1 MFIDE
6 HGINTY
12 GVKLIAGRN
21 YTEDEVIVTDNYDE
35 LSKVTVVTKTLL
47 DELFP
52 DGNGLG
58 QTVYFGDIPM
68 KINAALL
75 TIAVVMAIWIS
86 NKIAPTFERHKA

>member
-6 HGINTY
+6 HGLNTY

-35 LSKVTVVTKTLL
+35 LSKVTAVTKPA

-52 DGNGLG
+52 DERLG
-58 QTVYFGDIPM
+58 KPFILV
-68 KINAALL
+68 
-75 TIAVVMAIWIS
+75 IS
-86 NKIAPTFERHKA
+86 Q